1 MHVDG
6 MLNSVETVIKEIDRL
21 IESICLSE
29 PRPTSSRRTIE
40 KPKRFLDDEERNL
53 NSLEATEEILC
64 REKFLKY
71 FMQLNLSCYNVLIQT
86 TSTHIKSLLTCCL
99 PV

>member
-6 MLNSVETVIKEIDRL
+6 MLNSVETVIKEIYRL

-29 PRPTSSRRTIE
+29 PRPTSSRKTIE

-53 NSLEATEEILC
+53 NSLEATEKILC
-64 REKFLKY
+64 REEFLKY
-71 FMQLNLSCYNVLIQT
+71 FMQLNLSYYNVLYSYDIYKI
-86 TSTHIKSLLTCCL
+86 HISKTC
-99 PV
+99 